1 MKQSLER
8 IIISKG
14 EGLVVKSPL
23 SLYEYGGRSD
33 LWIKVGVF
41 RFECFFFL
49 MICAKLKPD
58 YFDEMSETA
67 DLLVIGGNW
76 SASRN
81 GTISTLY
88 CALVDDRHET
98 DEPEYVDTLR

>member
-1 MKQSLER
+1 M
-8 IIISKG
+8 
-14 EGLVVKSPL
+14 
-23 SLYEYGGRSD
+23 
-33 LWIKVGVF
+33 
-41 RFECFFFL
+41 FEFSFFFFL
-49 MICAKLKPD
+49 IPCAKLKPD

-98 DEPEYVDTLR
+98 DEPEYVHTLRLCQLTHIVSLPSPVSVLDIRRWI